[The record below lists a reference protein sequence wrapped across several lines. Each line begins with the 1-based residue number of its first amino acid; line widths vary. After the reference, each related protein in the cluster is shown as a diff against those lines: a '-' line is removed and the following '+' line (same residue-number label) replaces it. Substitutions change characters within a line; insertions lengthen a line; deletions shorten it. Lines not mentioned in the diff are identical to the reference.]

1 MAIIYTINQL
11 CSYCNYWALNRIIE
25 LVLQKRDSLLL
36 HNFSKVGSWII
47 VSLNVTVDFMFCA
60 VCSTPIAKCT
70 IMECS
75 LFAVTKHVESAS
87 WSCACACDGGG
98 GGRVPP
104 VACSART
111 AARQSTTPPP
121 TVHTSCLLSVREFIL
136 VSVPCSCWFDFICR
150 LIFYQCCVFWFHVLY
165 SCLIWFSFLVRCI
178 ANYYMI

>member
-1 MAIIYTINQL
+1 M
-11 CSYCNYWALNRIIE
+11 
-25 LVLQKRDSLLL
+25 SLLWL
-36 HNFSKVGSWII
+36 LGFISNNWISFTKERLTLTQFIKVGSWIW

-60 VCSTPIAKCT
+60 VGSTPITKCT
-70 IMECS
+70 IMERS

-87 WSCACACDGGG
+87 WSCACVGGG

-150 LIFYQCCVFWFHVLY
+150 LIFYQCCVF
-165 SCLIWFSFLVRCI
+165 
-178 ANYYMI
+178 